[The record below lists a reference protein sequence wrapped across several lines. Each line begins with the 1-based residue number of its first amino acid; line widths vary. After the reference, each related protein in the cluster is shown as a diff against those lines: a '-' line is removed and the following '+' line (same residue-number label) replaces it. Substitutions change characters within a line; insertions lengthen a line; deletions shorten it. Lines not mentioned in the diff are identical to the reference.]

1 MAKFITRQI
10 TQTKVEAH
18 IVKMNEDGTMIA
30 EPIEPIVLEGNV
42 SADKA
47 QQKLNQLRKG
57 DSPATVSKVEPSTEY
72 YRMETTKFAELGEK
86 IPAPTEQVKEA

>member
-10 TQTKVEAH
+10 TQTKVQAH
-18 IVKMNEDGTMIA
+18 IVKMNEDGTMSVEAID
-30 EPIEPIVLEGNV
+30 PLMLEGNV
-42 SADKA
+42 SVDKA

-57 DSPATVSKVEPSTEY
+57 LSPATVTEVEPSTEH

-86 IPAPTEQVKEA
+86 IETPEKTEQSA

>member
-10 TQTKVEAH
+10 TQTKVQAH
-18 IVKMNEDGTMIA
+18 IVTMDENGNMVA

-47 QQKLNQLRKG
+47 QQKLNQIRKG
-57 DSPATVSKVEPSTEY
+57 QAPATVSKVEPTTEHF
-72 YRMETTKFAELGEK
+72 RMETLKFAELAEK
-86 IPAPTEQVKEA
+86 IDQSQVESQEF